1 MTTYRD
7 KGGIPL
13 ETFCVVFTNAVSDMR
28 IYDDIELRDIAIF
41 ANNVTISFLQTIIE
55 NPAFFERKVGIKKQK
70 RLRIIKDLESLKYIE
85 YTDVENYL
93 SKIAVMLP
101 DDNCILIDEFEKV
114 KDFQD
119 EYIGTKSGKLTPST
133 YGSYFGFVS

>member
-1 MTTYRD
+1 MKIISDLLNTYRD
-7 KGGIPL
+7 KGGIAL
-13 ETFCVVFTNAVSDMR
+13 ETFCVVFTNAVIDMR

-85 YTDVENYL
+85 YTDVENSSFLDSYHRAYISSLKRPINLL
-93 SKIAVMLP
+93 S
-101 DDNCILIDEFEKV
+101 
-114 KDFQD
+114 
-119 EYIGTKSGKLTPST
+119 
-133 YGSYFGFVS
+133 